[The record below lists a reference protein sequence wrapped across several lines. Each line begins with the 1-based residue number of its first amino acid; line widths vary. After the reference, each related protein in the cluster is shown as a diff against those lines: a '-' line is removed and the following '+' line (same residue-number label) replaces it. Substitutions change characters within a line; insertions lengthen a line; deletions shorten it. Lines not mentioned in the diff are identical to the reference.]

1 MQFCELNP
9 FVRCAMLQPS
19 ILSSAPLGCARDHRI
34 FYVLQG
40 SAELVLKNSKIAVT
54 PGMLLYLCPATPYY
68 FNGSIKAIVL
78 NFDLTRRYAHL
89 KKALPISKSIESFGV
104 DNILE
109 QDAPDELKRLIV
121 VNNAKEREQEL
132 KECLQHFSYPT
143 AYSEALC
150 SANIKR
156 LLCYLLQKENEPSQ
170 NMPRLVREVLLYI
183 QQHYNTEISNDQIA
197 EEFGYHS
204 FYLNRVFKKATG
216 STIHQA
222 LITQKMDVAKQL
234 LENTELLV
242 KSIAYEV
249 GFSNS
254 ALFCNT
260 FKKHTG
266 VTPSEYRLKRS

>member
-1 MQFCELNP
+1 MQLCDLNP

-40 SAELVLKNSKIAVT
+40 SADLVLKDSKIAVT

-68 FNGSIKAIVL
+68 FSGSIKAIVL

-89 KKALPISKSIESFGV
+89 KKALPISKSIEDFGT
-104 DNILE
+104 DKILE
-109 QDAPDELKRLIV
+109 QDAPEELKRLIV
-121 VNNAKEREQEL
+121 VNNAREMEQEL
-132 KECLQHFSYPT
+132 TECLQYFSYPN

-150 SANIKR
+150 SANVKR
-156 LLCYLLQKENEPSQ
+156 ILCYLLQKENEPAQ
-170 NMPRLVREVLLYI
+170 TMPRLVREVLLYI
-183 QQHYNTEISNDQIA
+183 QQHYNTEITNDRIA

-204 FYLNRVFKKATG
+204 FYLNRIFKKATG
-216 STIHQA
+216 RTIHQT
-222 LITQKMDVAKQL
+222 LLSQKIDVAKQL
-234 LENTELLV
+234 LENTELSV

-249 GFSNS
+249 GFADS